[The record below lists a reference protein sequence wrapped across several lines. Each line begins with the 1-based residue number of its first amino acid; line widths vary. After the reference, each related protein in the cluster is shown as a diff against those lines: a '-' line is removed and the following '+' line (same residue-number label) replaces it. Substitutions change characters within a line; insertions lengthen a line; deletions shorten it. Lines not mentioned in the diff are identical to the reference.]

1 MEGSRM
7 KSVVRSLDVLEIISD
22 HQPITV
28 GELTKLLD
36 LPKSTVQRT
45 LVTLHEAGWLRQTS
59 DSITKWEISPKILA
73 IRPPALRDGELYA
86 AARGPMAEL
95 RDATNETVH
104 LVLPN
109 GDDGVI
115 LIDRADCDQ
124 PVRSYSPLGYRSPY
138 PTTATGKAIMAYLS
152 ADEVARILHTVPAD
166 QFDVSS
172 SSVAS
177 LTRDLARVRAVGY
190 SLNLLEHRPGV
201 CAIGAP
207 ILDARQR
214 PIASICISIPSMR
227 FDKAKVDEWAT
238 LTTGAAAR
246 ISQSAS

>member
-1 MEGSRM
+1 V
-7 KSVVRSLDVLEIISD
+7 KSVVRSLDVLEVISD

-28 GELTKLLD
+28 GELTRLLD

-59 DSITKWEISPKILA
+59 DAVTSWEISPKILA

-86 AARGPMAEL
+86 AARGPMSEL

-109 GDDGVI
+109 EDDGVI

-138 PTTATGKAIMAYLS
+138 MTTATGKAIMAYLG
-152 ADEVARILHTVPAD
+152 ADDVARILRAAPAD
-166 QFDVSS
+166 QFDGSEL
-172 SSVAS
+172 SVATLS
-177 LTRDLARVRAVGY
+177 RDLARVRATGY

-227 FDKAKVDEWAT
+227 FDKTKVDAWAA
-238 LTTGAAAR
+238 LTVEAAAR
-246 ISQSAS
+246 ISQGTA